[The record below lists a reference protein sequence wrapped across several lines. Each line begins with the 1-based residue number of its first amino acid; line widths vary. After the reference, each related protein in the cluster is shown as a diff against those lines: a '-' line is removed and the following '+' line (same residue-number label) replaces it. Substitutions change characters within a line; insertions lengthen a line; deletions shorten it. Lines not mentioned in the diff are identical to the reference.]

1 VRRRE
6 TITTPRLGCSYVHAM
21 VICKLSE
28 MRALTRP
35 RIPRMRLLPRN
46 GPQQESTSEIN
57 LAQDYMPDQ
66 PVRDRVRLFVLEAL
80 AALPL
85 NPFRSGAPDTRSTAP
100 CSFARFL
107 LPRVAKRPPM
117 FPWRSLACAR
127 RHRAAENTLESVGSV
142 PSLHTCYVLQTLP
155 LRTHAQ
161 ARSNVG
167 SQVKLLQHSVEGKR
181 KAHKKRTSTCQYR

>member
-6 TITTPRLGCSYVHAM
+6 TITTPRLEGSYVHDM

-28 MRALTRP
+28 IRALTRP
-35 RIPRMRLLPRN
+35 RIPIVRLLPRK
-46 GPQQESTSEIN
+46 GRQQESTSEIN
-57 LAQDYMPDQ
+57 LAQDCMPDQ
-66 PVRDRVRLFVLEAL
+66 PVGDRVGLFVLEAL

-85 NPFRSGAPDTRSTAP
+85 DPFHSGAPDTRSTAP